1 MGWTVR
7 GGFRRRA
14 QGRCSGPRCCGW
26 LSHEHNSVGERNE
39 HRETNCVG
47 GMKVAVG
54 QSVGVGAM
62 GPRGRGPAGPWRQAP
77 LGPRLSS
84 FSVSEGRLRITA
96 GNYRRCS
103 QIPIK
108 NAEEPSL
115 SPGRPGRSRCSGGRG
130 ALVARTDGP
139 PRGAVLPGSSPLLND
154 FLGEKVICPV
164 GGNDSAKKRAIIS
177 AQGHCTWKP
186 AT

>member
-1 MGWTVR
+1 MQWPQMLWLAVARTQLCRREERTPGNELCRWDE
-7 GGFRRRA
+7 GGGGA
-14 QGRCSGPRCCGW
+14 KCG
-26 LSHEHNSVGERNE
+26 
-39 HRETNCVG
+39 G
-47 GMKVAVG
+47 GG
-54 QSVGVGAM
+54 GAM

-186 AT
+186 VT

>member
-1 MGWTVR
+1 MLWLAAARTQLCRREERTPGNELCRWGE
-7 GGFRRRA
+7 GGGGA
-14 QGRCSGPRCCGW
+14 KCG
-26 LSHEHNSVGERNE
+26 
-39 HRETNCVG
+39 G
-47 GMKVAVG
+47 GC
-54 QSVGVGAM
+54 GAM

-77 LGPRLSS
+77 LSPRLSS
-84 FSVSEGRLRITA
+84 FSVSESRLHITA
-96 GNYRRCS
+96 GNYRRFS

-115 SPGRPGRSRCSGGRG
+115 SPRAAGALSSLGRPGRSRRSDRR
-130 ALVARTDGP
+130 A